1 MSNLSLHSSATRDA
15 PFDAAAE
22 AVRLAALLDERRAE
36 LNRLQEEFRA
46 FKMRYAEVVGS
57 RLAELAEVEGEIRRA
72 EARLLGLEEDE
83 EAAAVD
89 EAASDFYSGEAGA
102 SKGPTSLRKLF
113 WSVARLF
120 HPDHAADAD
129 EAERRHSIM
138 AEASRAYREGDVDS
152 LHTLLGDEQLQFYCA
167 SASRD
172 DDEEDLASRLLN
184 LKEEL
189 RTVEFGVKR
198 IHQDRL
204 YHLMLSAAEEERE
217 GRDALKEMA
226 ERIARK
232 IRKARNRLE
241 HLS

>member
-1 MSNLSLHSSATRDA
+1 MRNS
-15 PFDAAAE
+15 PFDASAE
-22 AVRLAALLDERRAE
+22 VVRLVAFLDERRDE
-36 LNRLQEEFRA
+36 LNALQEEFRA

-57 RLAELAEVEGEIRRA
+57 RLAELAEVESEIKRA
-72 EARLLGLEEDE
+72 ESRMLGLEDADVDAE
-83 EAAAVD
+83 EAPT
-89 EAASDFYSGEAGA
+89 DFYAGESGAAAGP
-102 SKGPTSLRKLF
+102 PTSLRKLF

-120 HPDHAADAD
+120 HPDRASDSE

-167 SASRD
+167 SAARD
-172 DDEEDLASRLLN
+172 DDEEDLATRLLN

-189 RTVEFGVKR
+189 RTVEFGIKR

-204 YHLMLSAAEEERE
+204 YHLMLSVDEESRE

>member
-1 MSNLSLHSSATRDA
+1 MSNLSLHSSAAKDA

-22 AVRLAALLDERRAE
+22 AVRLAAILDERRAE
-36 LNRLQEEFRA
+36 LNALQDEFRA

-57 RLAELAEVEGEIRRA
+57 RLAQLSEVEGEIRRA
-72 EARLLGLEEDE
+72 EARLLGLEEDDDAAE
-83 EAAAVD
+83 ESAQ
-89 EAASDFYSGEAGA
+89 DFYEGDA
-102 SKGPTSLRKLF
+102 SAAKGPTSLRKLF

-120 HPDHAADAD
+120 HPDHAADAE

-138 AEASRAYREGDVDS
+138 AEASRAYREGDVES
-152 LHTLLGDEQLQFYCA
+152 LNTLLGDEQLQFYCA
-167 SASRD
+167 SAARD
-172 DDEEDLASRLLN
+172 DDEEDAASRLLN

-189 RTVEFGVKR
+189 RTVEFGIKR

-204 YHLMLSAAEEERE
+204 YHLMLSVAEEERE